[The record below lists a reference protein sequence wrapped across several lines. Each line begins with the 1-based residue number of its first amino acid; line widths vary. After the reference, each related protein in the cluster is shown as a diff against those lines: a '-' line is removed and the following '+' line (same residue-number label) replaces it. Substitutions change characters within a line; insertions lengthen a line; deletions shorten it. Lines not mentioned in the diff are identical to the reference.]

1 MNTYLGSYEIFFNIY
16 HMVLF
21 IYIYFYLNYLI
32 ENSNCNLLSN
42 TQEMIA
48 DGD

>member
-1 MNTYLGSYEIFFNIY
+1 MNTYLGSYEFFLIY

-32 ENSNCNLLSN
+32 ENSNFNLLSN